1 MPRYRIHESYTPPF
15 LSTMTIMLTTYDW
28 YTGLVSESYIRKPN
42 TSCAMCGKAV
52 YRRPS
57 EIANGRV
64 FCSAACYG
72 ISMRKERPCVV
83 CGNPILARRNK
94 KTCSRGCAN
103 THRAGTTYKIGCPKD
118 KARTIRTIK
127 LRLIDERGSAC
138 GRCGYARVEILQ
150 VHHRDRNTSN
160 NDFGNLELICPNCH
174 CEEHYLEK
182 SWLRSRL
189 VR

>member
-1 MPRYRIHESYTPPF
+1 MNPTRLPFYPPQEA
-15 LSTMTIMLTTYDW
+15 STVITEW
-28 YTGLVSESYIRKPN
+28 YTGLVSEPYTRRPN
-42 TSCAMCGKAV
+42 TSCAVCGKAV

-57 EIANGRV
+57 EIATGRI
-64 FCSAACYG
+64 FCSTVCYG
-72 ISMRKERPCVV
+72 VSMRKERPCVI

-103 THRAGTTYKIGCPKD
+103 THRAGTTYRVGRPKD
-118 KARTIRTIK
+118 KAATIRAIK
-127 LRLIDERGSAC
+127 VRLIEERGGTC
-138 GRCGYARVEILQ
+138 GRCGYATVEILQ

-160 NDFGNLELICPNCH
+160 NDFANLELICPNCH